1 MEPVSTLVTQ
11 GGLGIMAGVFLW
23 LYLQE
28 RKEHKTTRD
37 KYEKSLDDRRIDAKD
52 TIDKI
57 EAPLNVISQ
66 GISNLN
72 DKVVVAQSRGKR

>member
-1 MEPVSTLVTQ
+1 MDPVQQLITQ
-11 GGLGIMAGVFLW
+11 GGLGLMAGTFLW

-28 RKEHKTTRD
+28 RREHKATRD

-57 EAPLNVISQ
+57 EAPLSAISQ

>member
-1 MEPVSTLVTQ
+1 
-11 GGLGIMAGVFLW
+11 MAGVFLW
-23 LYLQE
+23 LYIQE
-28 RKEHKTTRD
+28 RREHKTTRD

-52 TIDKI
+52 TLDKI

-66 GISNLN
+66 GINQLN